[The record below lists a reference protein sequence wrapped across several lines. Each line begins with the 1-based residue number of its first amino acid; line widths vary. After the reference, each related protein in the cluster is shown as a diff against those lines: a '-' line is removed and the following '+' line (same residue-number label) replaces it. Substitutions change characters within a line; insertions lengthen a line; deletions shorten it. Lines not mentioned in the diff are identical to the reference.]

1 MAQSQTQKA
10 LYDEDFVAWLD
21 DTIFKL
27 KHQRFEE
34 IDLEN
39 LIEEIGGL
47 AKRDR
52 RELRN
57 RLEVLLSHLLKR
69 LYVNSSNDYRAWEAT
84 IREQRRQLRTLLEQS
99 PSLKKYWVEI
109 FPVAWQSAL
118 SDTQEEYLDAQFPER
133 WDLNSEIDNLL
144 NEKFWSEDQR

>member
-1 MAQSQTQKA
+1 MAQIQTQKA
-10 LYDEDFVAWLD
+10 LYDEDFVAWLE
-21 DTIFKL
+21 DTIVKL

-39 LIEEIGGL
+39 LIEEMEGL

-69 LYVNSSNDYRAWEAT
+69 LYINSPNDYRGWEST

-99 PSLKKYWVEI
+99 PSLKKYWIEI
-109 FPVAWQSAL
+109 FSSAWHSAL
-118 SDTQEEYLDAQFPER
+118 SDTQEEYLEAQFPDEWGLSR
-133 WDLNSEIDNLL
+133 EIDTLL
-144 NEKFWSEDQR
+144 NEKFW